1 MVDVL
6 TYPST
11 IRPWDHLGGQMLY
24 LARTNKE
31 GEMKENWDMIDLT
44 ADVAPELAAPPARP
58 RGEGARARGA

>member
-1 MVDVL
+1 
-6 TYPST
+6 
-11 IRPWDHLGGQMLY
+11 MLY

-31 GEMKENWDMIDLT
+31 GEMKENWDMIDMI